1 MHARLDLG
9 VGSLLKVARQ
19 SAVLEKASCAMREEL
34 EKERKAAEERE
45 SALLEKAACMTK
57 GKMDR
62 AELRALAAKRLAE
75 GAAVTR
81 AEAAAFL
88 GVSTKKLQ
96 RMEAAGQ
103 LRRCPG
109 LDGVVRYAARD
120 VLRLASAHG
129 KED

>member
-1 MHARLDLG
+1 VIGDRKGDVFEMVRSMATQERLNKLTQQVEEMNGMLAARRG
-9 VGSLLKVARQ
+9 PV
-19 SAVLEKASCAMREEL
+19 
-34 EKERKAAEERE
+34 
-45 SALLEKAACMTK
+45 
-57 GKMDR
+57 DR
-62 AELRALAAKRLAE
+62 AELAAIAAEKLKR
-75 GAAVTR
+75 GMPVSR

-120 VLRLASAHG
+120 ILRLASAMG